1 MIYTNNYNNSIE
13 NSNEED
19 EIQKIENPIDKELD
33 ILKEKYLF
41 KKQKVRSSKSPQVI
55 NETKN
60 NIKNEIFLNEL
71 EKDNQRKE
79 QELNI
84 YKDILKKK
92 YENIQKKENKLE
104 KLNDDIIKEKN
115 KLILNEFEIN
125 KKDLINKEEEINKLK
140 QMNGT
145 EKEKYENLKSK
156 AKEEIDN
163 LRENLKIYENKEAKL
178 KELEDIEIEI
188 KNKNKEMKCDEE
200 INSNNELIAKNKD
213 LEKEINK
220 KK

>member
-1 MIYTNNYNNSIE
+1 MLG
-13 NSNEED
+13 
-19 EIQKIENPIDKELD
+19 KHKE
-33 ILKEKYLF
+33 
-41 KKQKVRSSKSPQVI
+41 
-55 NETKN
+55 
-60 NIKNEIFLNEL
+60 
-71 EKDNQRKE
+71 
-79 QELNI
+79 
-84 YKDILKKK
+84 
-92 YENIQKKENKLE
+92 
-104 KLNDDIIKEKN
+104 
-115 KLILNEFEIN
+115 LNEFEIN